1 MSYNT
6 RTLGKRIAAL
16 SLVIGLLA
24 GTFLPSPGVLYAETP
39 DSSSVVDAG
48 EPLLIGADG
57 AVSDAMDVLSSVT
70 SALSESTSSAA
81 QSASSSDSTES
92 ESAESVSSESVSASS
107 VSEPA
112 SDSASVPESNAEDS
126 SMSEGSEPADS
137 DSAVS
142 SSMSASVSE
151 SASAVQSES
160 VSAAD
165 SASTENDT
173 VDEADEPFNA
183 LAVLDPKPGHDI
195 KAKVGD
201 EITLTSGVNR
211 DDVVVSYQWQR
222 MQLSMPKEETVQE
235 EIVPL
240 FDYDEASPTW
250 YSYPLTDMTEYELL
264 QANPDAAWQGVEL
277 YKAAVDAFD
286 AIGEDTASLTFA
298 WRTPNYVLDGYSIS
312 AERVD
317 DVVRIYADKDDRRY
331 TAVPNA
337 EGAYEFSAESSEYT
351 VDELLTNVWEDIEG
365 ATEPAYTFTVSEAD
379 LYATYRL
386 AVKIED
392 ETYLAAVCGMLEES
406 DMVLSDEQESA
417 EQVLYSVVINLSED
431 VPSADS
437 LTIEDTVDGRDSL
450 VSMFSAVS
458 TPKLSAD
465 GRWIEGLNGSYQY
478 ITKDTYDRVTAWYK
492 NGEITKQQYNYY
504 WTYLN
509 PNGFSGF
516 EYTNILDENGRP
528 TGETRKYNGF
538 DLVEGNKLEVASE
551 WYGKTVL
558 FRIAG
563 TNSITEIK
571 IPAYTELYGNGDK
584 YEESSAGSTYKK
596 NVVFLNP
603 YVKDTGPMYASYL
616 KTVSDANGW
625 LIAMDGSRMDIHVS
639 MYTVDAESF
648 NADPQRYMVDAEG
661 NYRVD
666 AVGWGVCTNLEPDLS
681 GKAYWALKD
690 FIANGY
696 GFLTG
701 HDTMYAYAGAY
712 YDAHGGADLDESS
725 IDPNDGTTWY
735 YDRNSWQPGTT
746 ATSAT
751 GDKSATRGGHF
762 YMNELMGTNAGNVYS
777 GTVDPS
783 DAPSKIL
790 SAGGSNGHYGKNVL
804 FGTETLNVV
813 QTGYSAQQAASNPRY
828 RTPTNYPFSYTAGTP
843 LSVAYTHTNEQV
855 AFGPVWINYY
865 GTNKGHADHG
875 FYADPMTWYL
885 DGMAGTNN
893 FYLSGDGNYLM
904 NQVGHLPENSASK
917 DEAALF
923 VNSIMYVSQRK
934 QCEICAANQGH
945 QTSHFVHRVSV
956 SNADAVLKALQQG
969 GTYWYPIDGCYQLV
983 DDIQLPDDWTPIAG
997 FKGHWNSDVYD
1008 VTLGANGQPLLKNDS
1023 ADGESGW
1030 NLGTNSEQ
1038 GTVNVFNSAGVR
1050 TTGVAR
1056 VVGDLNDLFGTSG
1069 VNYTGYVVKILGSDN
1084 PSHMGSSEVYACTVN
1099 TDSKY
1104 VISNL
1109 PCVYD
1114 DQERSGVLTARV
1126 YDTNGKEVTEYGS
1139 VHVNVSESFWNT
1151 DMTTPLDTLCEIL
1164 ACKVED
1170 ILEYIP
1176 PDEN

>member
-48 EPLLIGADG
+48 EPSLIGADG

-92 ESAESVSSESVSASS
+92 VSSESVSASS

-126 SMSEGSEPADS
+126 SMSEGSEPADN

-160 VSAAD
+160 TSAAD

-173 VDEADEPFNA
+173 GDEADEPFNA

-211 DDVVVSYQWQR
+211 DDVAVSYQWQR

-351 VDELLTNVWEDIEG
+351 VEELLTNVWEDIEG
-365 ATEPAYTFTVSEAD
+365 ATEPVYTFTVSEAD

-386 AVKIED
+386 AVTIED
-392 ETYLAAVCGMLEES
+392 EAYLAAVHGMLEQS
-406 DMVLSDEQESA
+406 DMALSDEQESA

-431 VPSADS
+431 VPPADS
-437 LTIEDTVDGRDSL
+437 LTIEDTVDGRSSL

-538 DLVEGNKLEVASE
+538 NLVEGNKLEVASE

-603 YVKDTGPMYASYL
+603 YVKDTGSMYYNYL

-648 NADPQRYMVDAEG
+648 NDDPQKYMVDAEG

-681 GKAYWALKD
+681 GKAYWTLKD

-790 SAGGSNGHYGKNVL
+790 SAGGSNGRYGKNVL

-828 RTPTNYPFSYTAGTP
+828 RTPTNYPFSYTAGNQ
-843 LSVAYTHTNEQV
+843 LSVAHTHTNEQV
-855 AFGPVWINYY
+855 AFGPVWVNYY

-904 NQVGHLPENSASK
+904 NQIGHLPDNRASVG
-917 DEAALF
+917 ESRLF
-923 VNSIMYVSQRK
+923 VNSVMYVSQRK

-945 QTSHFVHRVSV
+945 QTSHFVRRVSV

-1126 YDTNGKEVTEYGS
+1126 YDTDGGEVTGYGS

>member
-151 SASAVQSES
+151 SVSAVQSES
-160 VSAAD
+160 TSAAD
-165 SASTENDT
+165 SASTENGT

-211 DDVVVSYQWQR
+211 DDVAVSYQWQR
-222 MQLSMPKEETVQE
+222 MQLSMPKEEAVQE

-277 YKAAVDAFD
+277 YKAALDAFD

-351 VDELLTNVWEDIEG
+351 VEELLTNVWEDIEG
-365 ATEPAYTFTVSEAD
+365 ATEPVYTFTVSEAD

-392 ETYLAAVCGMLEES
+392 ETYLAAVRGMLEES
-406 DMVLSDEQESA
+406 DMALSDEQESA

-431 VPSADS
+431 VLPEDS

-465 GRWIEGLNGSYQY
+465 GRWIEGLNTSYKY

-492 NGEITKQQYNYY
+492 NGEISPDQYKLY
-504 WTYLN
+504 WTYLGE
-509 PNGFSGF
+509 GFSKWY
-516 EYTNILDENGRP
+516 EANVLDENGRP

-603 YVKDTGPMYASYL
+603 YVKDTGSMYYNYL

-639 MYTVDAESF
+639 MYTVNAESF

-681 GKAYWALKD
+681 GKAYWTLKD

-712 YDAHGGADLDESS
+712 YDAHRGADLDESS

-790 SAGGSNGHYGKNVL
+790 SAGGSNGRYGKNVL

-843 LSVAYTHTNEQV
+843 LNVKYTHTNEQV

-885 DGMAGTNN
+885 DGMSGTNN

-904 NQVGHLPENSASK
+904 NQVGHLPENTATTNESQ
-917 DEAALF
+917 LF

-1114 DQERSGVLTARV
+1114 DQDRSGVLTARV
-1126 YDTNGKEVTEYGS
+1126 YKPDGTEVTEYGS

>member
-1 MSYNT
+1 MSYNI

-48 EPLLIGADG
+48 EPSLIGVDG
-57 AVSDAMDVLSSVT
+57 TVSDTMDVLSSVT
-70 SALSESTSSAA
+70 SALSESTLSAA
-81 QSASSSDSTES
+81 QSAVSSDST
-92 ESAESVSSESVSASS
+92 ESVSSESVSASS

-126 SMSEGSEPADS
+126 SMSEGSEPADN
-137 DSAVS
+137 DSAADA
-142 SSMSASVSE
+142 ASSE

-160 VSAAD
+160 ASAAD

-173 VDEADEPFNA
+173 GDEADEPFNA

-211 DDVVVSYQWQR
+211 DDVAVSYQWQR
-222 MQLSMPKEETVQE
+222 MQLSIPEKEPVEVEQ
-235 EIVPL
+235 L
-240 FDYDEASPTW
+240 FDAGEGSSSLYMYVVS
-250 YSYPLTDMTEYELL
+250 DMTERELL
-264 QANPDAAWQGVEL
+264 AVNPEATWSGIEL
-277 YKAAVDAFD
+277 YFAAQDALST
-286 AIGEDTASLTFA
+286 IGEDIPDLTFA
-298 WRTPNYVLDGYSIS
+298 WHTPNYALEGYAIS

-317 DVVRIYADKDDRRY
+317 DVVYIYADKDDKRFV
-331 TAVPNA
+331 ASPNA
-337 EGAYEFSAESSEYT
+337 DGAYEFASASTEYSVEDVT
-351 VDELLTNVWEDIEG
+351 TDVWVDVEG
-365 ATEPAYTFTVSEAD
+365 ATSNSYTFTVTEDD
-379 LYATYRL
+379 LYADYRL
-386 AVKIED
+386 VITIQD
-392 ETYLAAVCGMLEES
+392 EEYLANVRAVLEGEG
-406 DMVLSDEQESA
+406 VTLSEEQLA
-417 EQVLYSVVINLSED
+417 ADQILYSPTIHVSGETVVD
-431 VPSADS
+431 GVAP
-437 LTIEDTVDGRDSL
+437 EDTQSGL
-450 VSMFSAVS
+450 NFMVSMFSDVS
-458 TPKLSAD
+458 VPRLSAD
-465 GRWIEGLNGSYQY
+465 GTWIENLNGTYEY
-478 ITKDTYDRVTAWYK
+478 ITKDTYDRVTAWRK
-492 NGEITKQQYNYY
+492 AGEISPDEYDRY
-504 WTYLN
+504 WTYLGGASTKWSEAN
-509 PNGFSGF
+509 VLG
-516 EYTNILDENGRP
+516 EDGRP
-528 TGETRKYNGF
+528 TGETRVYMGF
-538 DLVEGNKLEVASE
+538 NLTEGHKLEVASE

-558 FRIAG
+558 FRKYG
-563 TNSITEIK
+563 TDNIVEIK
-571 IPAYTELYGNGDK
+571 IPAYTEIYGAGDK

-596 NVVFLNP
+596 NIVFLNP
-603 YVKDTGPMYASYL
+603 YVKDAEAMYHSYISSI
-616 KTVSDANGW
+616 TDANGW
-625 LIAMDGSRMDIHVS
+625 VMSSSGQRMDIHITPYSVN
-639 MYTVDAESF
+639 VESF
-648 NADPQRYMVDAEG
+648 NADPQKYMVDAEG

-666 AVGWGVCTNLEPDLS
+666 AVGWGVCVYAEPDLS
-681 GKAYWALKD
+681 GKAYWTLKD

-701 HDTMYAYAGAY
+701 HDTMYAYAGTY
-712 YDAHGGADLDESS
+712 YDAYGYDLDESS

-735 YDRNSWQPGTT
+735 YDINSWQPT
-746 ATSAT
+746 ATDASGT
-751 GDKSATRGGHF
+751 QTSTTRGGHF

-790 SAGGSNGHYGKNVL
+790 STGGSNGKYGKQVV

-813 QTGYSAQQAASNPRY
+813 QTGYSEQQAAGNPRY
-828 RTPTNYPFSYTAGTP
+828 RTPTNYPFFYGSGTQFP
-843 LSVAYTHTNEQV
+843 VEYTHTNQQA
-855 AFGPVWINYY
+855 AFGPVWVNYY
-865 GTNKGHADHG
+865 GQNKDYADKG

-885 DGMAGTNN
+885 DGLAGTNN

-904 NQVGHLPENSASK
+904 NQAGHLPYNHVSR

-1084 PSHMGSSEVYACTVN
+1084 PSHMGRSEVYACTVN

-1126 YDTNGKEVTEYGS
+1126 YDTNGREVTEYGS